1 MPRRSPPRRR
11 SRAARNRRR
20 PAAARRAAA
29 FPLRAAA
36 DAIAAT
42 TKPPPTSIVVLPEG
56 PSVTPTSSQSSTDN
70 QINRVDE
77 PPPAVVAGAFHAVGW
92 VHPAAVAAGGS
103 TSAGPLQPAAVVS
116 GRALGDLGRDAPS
129 AVLAAPL
136 PSGDAPGVTTRVS
149 GTPSSAGNND
159 SGGPPPP
166 TVRAGT
172 VMSHGGEAIS
182 GDGNWLAFVS
192 SADNLVASDTNSTA
206 DVFLKD
212 LQDGSIQRV
221 PYIDGRQL
229 PSRCAAAEP
238 SISADGRILAFTVYL
253 VADPTR
259 AIGVFAYD
267 RQSGLTTAVS
277 LDDGAIVP
285 ASQPSVSPDG
295 GFIAYARPFSFG
307 EVSFLDV
314 VVYNRQRNVSTALM
328 QTLQRGPVGNN
339 RAPAISRNG
348 RWLALKMDGALD
360 PNDNNLRTDIY
371 LVDGESGAITLVT
384 KGPGGGSSGDS
395 SEPSIS
401 DDGNV
406 IAFASRANNLT
417 SDNVPGGTNQIYVW
431 ERSTGALRLVSV
443 GQSDPHATD
452 ASFSA
457 SISANGDYV
466 AFQSAPLGTVGG
478 DSPVP
483 GTLPTAGPGDV
494 FLRDLRLDVTTRIS
508 LNSKGAV
515 VQGDSGHP
523 SVSGDGMSVAFD
535 STSPDLVANDTN
547 GARDVFL
554 RRLVPEAVVSPELL
568 DFGQVPLGDTGG
580 PLSVTVTSVGWPRL
594 AIASV
599 KKAGANPGDFPVTDD
614 GCSDA
619 TLRRGASCE
628 IGVGFRPTEV
638 GRRTATLVIA
648 DNTDASPH
656 RVRLIGEGS
665 KIVFKIDPVIGP
677 RGS

>member
-1 MPRRSPPRRR
+1 
-11 SRAARNRRR
+11 
-20 PAAARRAAA
+20 
-29 FPLRAAA
+29 
-36 DAIAAT
+36 
-42 TKPPPTSIVVLPEG
+42 
-56 PSVTPTSSQSSTDN
+56 
-70 QINRVDE
+70 
-77 PPPAVVAGAFHAVGW
+77 
-92 VHPAAVAAGGS
+92 
-103 TSAGPLQPAAVVS
+103 
-116 GRALGDLGRDAPS
+116 
-129 AVLAAPL
+129 
-136 PSGDAPGVTTRVS
+136 
-149 GTPSSAGNND
+149 
-159 SGGPPPP
+159 
-166 TVRAGT
+166 
-172 VMSHGGEAIS
+172 
-182 GDGNWLAFVS
+182 
-192 SADNLVASDTNSTA
+192 
-206 DVFLKD
+206 
-212 LQDGSIQRV
+212 
-221 PYIDGRQL
+221 
-229 PSRCAAAEP
+229 
-238 SISADGRILAFTVYL
+238 
-253 VADPTR
+253 
-259 AIGVFAYD
+259 
-267 RQSGLTTAVS
+267 
-277 LDDGAIVP
+277 
-285 ASQPSVSPDG
+285 
-295 GFIAYARPFSFG
+295 
-307 EVSFLDV
+307 
-314 VVYNRQRNVSTALM
+314 M

-339 RAPAISRNG
+339 RAPAISRDG
-348 RWLALKMDGALD
+348 RWLALESDGALD

-371 LVDGESGAITLVT
+371 LVDGQTGAITLVT

-395 SEPSIS
+395 TEPSIS

-457 SISANGDYV
+457 SVSANGDYV

-483 GTLPTAGPGDV
+483 GTLPTGGPGDV
-494 FLRDLRLDVTTRIS
+494 FLRDLRLDITTRIS
-508 LNSKGAV
+508 LDSKGAV

-535 STSPDLVANDTN
+535 STSSDLVANDTN
-547 GARDVFL
+547 EARDVFL
-554 RRLVPEAVVSPELL
+554 RRLVPEAVVDPELL

-628 IGVGFRPTEV
+628 IGVDFRPTEV

-656 RVRLIGEGS
+656 PVRLRRRGLEDRVQDRPGHRPPGDRDRGDGRRFPTRRHGDAALESRHDAPHGPHRRRPERPLQGGS
-665 KIVFKIDPVIGP
+665 ARVPP
-677 RGS
+677 